1 MAREDLVLRI
11 KAAERAVAIE
21 RLRAREQGRRP
32 LATIQRNRAWLV
44 PLSGFIAGCMA
55 GSSKGKF
62 GISAL
67 FSSAL
72 AAIRL
77 QPVVV
82 RLLNRI

>member
-32 LATIQRNRAWLV
+32 LATIQRNRAWLA

-55 GSSKGKF
+55 GGAKRRLG
-62 GISAL
+62 GSAL
-67 FSSAL
+67 LSSAL

-77 QPVVV
+77 QPMVV